1 MKKFLLLYGVYSNVD
16 FELFIDCLGVYDSWD
31 EACKAMEFSQEEDED
46 DGEERKYK
54 IQEINL

>member
-31 EACKAMEFSQEEDED
+31 EAYEAMEFSQEEDED